1 MTKVI
6 CRLSYIPHFYRN
18 FNPLQIMDERMKSL
32 LYMAVGL
39 ASASDKARRLLDKM
53 SIEGKMSEEEGKRI
67 IHELFH
73 SGAEAGTQM
82 KDEMMAK
89 FYDLL
94 MELQI
99 PSQKDFAELS
109 NRVKQLEDIIHTTQK
124 PA

>member
-53 SIEGKMSEEEGKRI
+53 S
-67 IHELFH
+67 
-73 SGAEAGTQM
+73 
-82 KDEMMAK
+82 
-89 FYDLL
+89 
-94 MELQI
+94 
-99 PSQKDFAELS
+99 
-109 NRVKQLEDIIHTTQK
+109 V
-124 PA
+124 

>member
-1 MTKVI
+1 
-6 CRLSYIPHFYRN
+6 
-18 FNPLQIMDERMKSL
+18 MDERMKSL

-39 ASASDKARRLLDKM
+39 ASASDKAKRLLDKM

-67 IHELFH
+67 IHELFN
-73 SGAEAGTQM
+73 SGAEAGSQM

-109 NRVKQLEDIIHTTQK
+109 NRVKQLEDIIHNTQK